1 MAEDDPERKMEFFS
15 EENKQKREAIGE
27 GIYLLYFAVMIGA
40 RAAGLY
46 EGMRVYNILLVL
58 GLMLFAC
65 KMLLTTRGLKEWLV
79 AAGLMLVA
87 GLVYISTGEKG
98 LIVCFSML
106 LGMKKVSVKK
116 VISVG
121 ILVSGILIIG
131 KILLG
136 ITGIAP
142 EIYYPQE
149 REGVGLMFRHA
160 LGYAH
165 PNTLHMNV
173 LMLSM
178 LVMFFVSKYI
188 AKKNFKLLLVFSVL
202 VLGFNFYVFQYS
214 GSRTGVLA
222 CLVYL
227 VVNLWFS
234 LKKFPGILE
243 KAVCYISYPG
253 VCFIAILGP
262 FILPDSIF
270 TTIDQKV
277 FTTRFTIARYFWEN
291 NHISLLG
298 IRLNNPNPRYQT
310 YGIDMAQLYL
320 FLQLGLVA
328 FVVISFI
335 TVFFI
340 HESLKKGYMQELAAL
355 MGMLC
360 LGIWEPLL
368 YNLGFKN
375 FTYVFMGA
383 LLYELLGEKVED
395 EALDISDRAAVRI
408 TGTVLRSLAAGIAA
422 GIAIFFG
429 VMLLTSA
436 PTALYGDRQQDET
449 GKTFDMEEVY
459 LTADEV
465 TELRSQGDIIVGYV
479 NGETPM
485 YKYSSEIAE
494 MEDGKRNLSAA
505 VWIGVLVAALYGMC
519 YTSWEKFSRR
529 SN

>member
-1 MAEDDPERKMEFFS
+1 MKFFS
-15 EENKQKREAIGE
+15 QEYQEKREAIGE
-27 GIYLLYFAVMIGA
+27 GLYLLYFAVMIGA

-46 EGMRVYNILLVL
+46 EGMTLYNISLVL

-65 KMLLTTRGLKEWLV
+65 KFVVTAGSLKEYLI
-79 AAGLMLVA
+79 AAGLMLVS
-87 GLVYISTGEKG
+87 GLVYMSTGEKG

-121 ILVSGILIIG
+121 IIVSGFFILG
-131 KILLG
+131 KIFLG
-136 ITGIAP
+136 VTGIAP

-178 LVMFFVSKYI
+178 LVMFFISKYV
-188 AKKNFKLLLVFSVL
+188 AQKNIKILLVFSAL
-202 VLGFNFYVFQYS
+202 VLGFNFYVFNYS

-227 VVNLWFS
+227 VVNLLFGM
-234 LKKFPGILE
+234 KNFPRILE
-243 KAVCYISYPG
+243 KAICYISYPG
-253 VCFIAILGP
+253 VCFIAIAGP
-262 FILPDSIF
+262 FILPESVFD
-270 TTIDQKV
+270 TIDRKV
-277 FTTRFTIARYFWEN
+277 FTTRFSIARYFWEN

-320 FLQLGLVA
+320 FLQLGLLA
-328 FVVISFI
+328 FLVMSAI
-335 TVFFI
+335 TLFFI
-340 HESLKKGYMQELAAL
+340 HESLKKGRMQELAVL

-383 LLYELLGEKVED
+383 LLYELLGDKVED
-395 EALDISDRAAVRI
+395 EAKEDEADVR
-408 TGTVLRSLAAGIAA
+408 TVLFIRTALKSVAVGITA

-436 PTALYGDRQQDET
+436 PKALYGDRQQDET
-449 GKTFDMEEVY
+449 GRTFDMEEVY
-459 LTADEV
+459 LTLDEV
-465 TELRSQGDIIVGYV
+465 TELRSQGEIIVGYV

-485 YKYSSEIAE
+485 YKYSSDIAR
-494 MEDGKRNLSAA
+494 MEYSKRNLSAA

-519 YTSWEKFSRR
+519 YTIWEKFCRR
-529 SN
+529 SNK